1 MDESVERAQF
11 GAWVRRT
18 RKAQGLSQE
27 ALAHM
32 TGLAVNTISRVE
44 STSEKIT
51 PGTISALRSALGEP
65 PAAEQDRDTDPAVEE
80 VVSIVRDVLM
90 MIEDPA
96 ARASEVNAL
105 FRHLAMRATRD
116 KS

>member
-44 STSEKIT
+44 STSREDHARHDL
-51 PGTISALRSALGEP
+51 GAQVSAW
-65 PAAEQDRDTDPAVEE
+65 
-80 VVSIVRDVLM
+80 
-90 MIEDPA
+90 
-96 ARASEVNAL
+96 
-105 FRHLAMRATRD
+105 
-116 KS
+116 